1 MSTAAPPR
9 LLPLGDGAVIVQ
21 FGDEIGTAT
30 HGLVL
35 GFVQALA
42 AARAAGRLQ
51 GVREWVP
58 AFTTVTVVCDD
69 ADEAAAAARDA
80 ELLSLAMQVQP
91 AQASGQRWTL
101 PACFD
106 LDLAPD
112 LAALAAARGLS
123 VAGVVDRVV
132 ATPLRVYMLGFM
144 PGFPYMG
151 DLPPELDTPRLSSP
165 RSRVPERSISVAGRM
180 CAIYPWASPGGWH
193 LIGRTTARLFD
204 AAAERPALLQ
214 AGDTVHW
221 QPVDRATLAR
231 LEREAAAAAPR
242 R

>member
-1 MSTAAPPR
+1 MTGPLPR

-21 FGDEIGTAT
+21 FGDEIGPDT
-30 HGLVL
+30 HARVL
-35 GFVQALA
+35 GFVQTLA
-42 AARAAGRLQ
+42 AARAAGGFG

-58 AFTTVTVVCDD
+58 AFSTVTLVCDE
-69 ADEAAAAARDA
+69 ADEAEAAARDA
-80 ELLSLAMQVQP
+80 ALLALARAAQP
-91 AQASGQRWTL
+91 AQASGRAWTL

-112 LAALAAARGLS
+112 LPNLAAARGLS
-123 VAGVVDRVV
+123 VAQVVDRVV

-151 DLPPELDTPRLSSP
+151 DLPAELDTPRLSSP
-165 RSRVPERSISVAGRM
+165 RARVTERSIAVAGRL

-193 LIGRTTARLFD
+193 LIGRTPTRLFD
-204 AAAERPALLQ
+204 ATAERPALLQ

-221 QPVDRATLAR
+221 QPVDRATFER
-231 LEREAAAAAPR
+231 LESEAAAR
-242 R
+242 